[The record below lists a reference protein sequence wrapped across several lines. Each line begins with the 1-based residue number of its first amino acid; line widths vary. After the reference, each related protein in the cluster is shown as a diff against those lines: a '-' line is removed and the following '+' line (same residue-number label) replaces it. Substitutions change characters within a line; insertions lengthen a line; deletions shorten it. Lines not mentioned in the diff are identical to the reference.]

1 MAPVHFTRP
10 INLLARCGIALPAGQ
25 TTRTGRSACNSSA
38 APAPTMRCCAWPRP
52 RWPTSRRRSER
63 HPHPAATTMKTSF
76 RHLLCVLALAL
87 PGLASAMDYPD
98 KPVRIVVPHPP
109 DGASDTVARLVGQQL
124 AQRFGQSVSAAWCT
138 ARAPCAAWRCC
149 GCGRPT
155 GRSRHAAGA
164 GGAAGPAAAT
174 KRRVHPLRR
183 SRPAAV
189 APRHGRRQ
197 PRGWPG
203 LLCGAR
209 VHQRAGGRAHP
220 GCPAP
225 AGARLRRTRRCTRVP
240 VPHGCQRGDAGGSRG
255 RPARCGPLPP
265 RGRPRS
271 RHRSSASAGARPC
284 SARWRAGSVGGS
296 CTRSAG

>member
-1 MAPVHFTRP
+1 MRLQDIDHGMAPVHFTRP

-149 GCGRPT
+149 GCRRWRGCWTCCCNQAPGPSTSSKPTCGCRAPSRPT
-155 GRSRHAAGA
+155 TATWVARTAMWCSSAPACRRPGASWLPCPGRRPPTANSSMHACTSTAWMSA
-164 GGAAGPAAAT
+164 
-174 KRRVHPLRR
+174 RRRW
-183 SRPAAV
+183 
-189 APRHGRRQ
+189 RQ
-197 PRGWPG
+197 PR
-203 LLCGAR
+203 
-209 VHQRAGGRAHP
+209 
-220 GCPAP
+220 PA
-225 AGARLRRTRRCTRVP
+225 
-240 VPHGCQRGDAGGSRG
+240 S
-255 RPARCGPLPP
+255 
-265 RGRPRS
+265 
-271 RHRSSASAGARPC
+271 
-284 SARWRAGSVGGS
+284 
-296 CTRSAG
+296 